1 MTASSLPFSVEELA
15 SIASIDLPAHVCEV
29 RSRYLQ
35 RTWVSRAPQ
44 RSSCEVIDHRVSTKS
59 GRLTSVDVRLPDAVI
74 IRIAT
79 AAVSTPD
86 THALLEASDWMIS
99 DHCLRPV
106 GKTRWRKTI
115 PADASLDATLR
126 STIKSS
132 WRDGIKF
139 VVQSDDLREDGLR
152 LPQSGAL
159 HAIAAHWSVKRTPAL
174 VIMPTGTGKTDTM
187 IAAMF
192 MHSPRRTLVLVPSDV
207 LRSQVSSKF
216 QTLGILRS
224 AGVLADGALNPIVGV
239 PLTSDAFT
247 EGTDDLKACNVVV
260 STVAMIDQ
268 TSEQVLAELSQL
280 FDVVFVDEVHHA
292 PARSWRRILDN
303 FPDCRMIGFSAT
315 PFREDAQR
323 IPGSIIY
330 NFPLRRA
337 QELGYFRR
345 LTLKLIDE
353 PDLAKSHLVIAQA
366 AVAQLH
372 QDDHEGFRHVILART
387 STKKHADQLL
397 AEIYAPNFPELNP
410 IALHS
415 TTPQRSAILENIR
428 NGFHR
433 IIICVDMF
441 GEGFDMPSLKIAA
454 LHAIHKSLAITLQF
468 TGRFTRSAASVG
480 DATIVANIA
489 NEHLTPAVE
498 ELYAESADWQDLLP
512 RLSEMAIGNE
522 QKAAEFE
529 SSAKPQDLPESS
541 LFDLFSLRPSLSA
554 IIFRAS
560 SFSAT
565 SVAKALPKNT
575 HLHAQWI
582 SADNDLVICVTKSSR
597 NIAWASTKDACDE
610 IWELWLIAFSQDRGL
625 LYINASSRSSLLV
638 EFAKRIT
645 EQSASLIRG
654 EGMFRALGKMKR
666 LRLFNVGLYGRG
678 RLRFRMFT
686 GPDVAEQITSANQAN
701 NAKSNLFGSG
711 YEDGVHKTIG
721 VSHKGRVWSLDATN
735 VPAWRE
741 WCDQVA
747 EKITDQ
753 SIKTNDFLKHTLN
766 PKAVT
771 SLPDKEIL
779 AVLEPDD
786 WLLEHGIAA
795 QIAVS
800 TTVLAPVRDLFI
812 SAFERRGDA
821 LIVKIAHEDQEV
833 VELQLNWGPKEEE
846 QRFLVLNGPNTVLVD
861 GNATPW
867 SDYLLDHPF
876 TVLFMDGSELQG
888 GVHLQRS
895 DGDAILFDAAHA
907 EAFDWADAPIGV
919 ESKWKGGNRRPD
931 SIQGRWIDKLL
942 KGKSEIIFDDD
953 DANECADIV
962 EITWNDLDIVCNLY
976 HCKYS
981 HGDAPGRR
989 VSDVQEVCAQA
1000 TRSAKWATSPESL
1013 IAHLQLREAPERR
1026 AGRPTRFERGSLS
1039 DLSKLKRLASKR
1051 RFCLRI
1057 YVIQPGLLV
1066 EQIDRNISLVL
1077 GASDNFIHELTG
1089 YPLTVVGSRRSD
1101 QPPGPAGGNDVP
1113 PSLEITQ
1120 HGL

>member
-1 MTASSLPFSVEELA
+1 MTAKSLPFSVDDLA
-15 SIASIDLPAHVCEV
+15 SIVSIDLPAHLCEKY
-29 RSRYLQ
+29 SSHLQ
-35 RTWVSRAPQ
+35 MTWVSRAPQ
-44 RSSCEVIDHRVSTKS
+44 RSPCDVIDHHVSAKS
-59 GRLTSVDVRLPDAVI
+59 GHLTSVDIRLPDAAVV
-74 IRIAT
+74 RIAT
-79 AAVSTPD
+79 SAVTTPA
-86 THALLEASDWMIS
+86 THALLEASDWTIS
-99 DHCLRPV
+99 DHCLQPV

-115 PADASLDATLR
+115 PTDASLDAALR
-126 STIKSS
+126 ATVKGS
-132 WRDGIKF
+132 WSDGVSF
-139 VVQSDDLREDGLR
+139 SVQSAETSGDGLR
-152 LPQSGAL
+152 TPQSGAL

-187 IAAMF
+187 IAAMV
-192 MHSPRRTLVLVPSDV
+192 MRSPRRTLVLVPSDV

-216 QTLGILRS
+216 QTLGVLRT

-239 PLTSDAFT
+239 PLSSDAFT
-247 EGTDDLKACNVVV
+247 EGADDLKACNVVV

-268 TSEQVLAELSQL
+268 TSEHVLAELSQL

-292 PARSWRRILDN
+292 PAKSWRRILDN
-303 FPDCRMIGFSAT
+303 FPDRSLVGFSAT

-330 NFPLRRA
+330 NFPLRLA
-337 QELGYFRR
+337 QTLGYFRR
-345 LTLKLIDE
+345 LSLKLIDE
-353 PDLAKSHLVIAQA
+353 PDLVTSHLVIAQA

-372 QDDHEGFRHVILART
+372 QDDHNGFSHVILART

-397 AEIYAPNFPELNP
+397 DEIYAPNFPELNP

-415 TTPQRSAILENIR
+415 STPKRSTILENIR

-468 TGRFTRSAASVG
+468 TGRFTRSTASVG

-522 QKAAEFE
+522 LKAAEFE
-529 SSAKPQDLPESS
+529 SAAKRQDLPESS

-565 SVAKALPKNT
+565 SVAKALPKDT

-582 SADNDLVICVTKSSR
+582 SEQNDLVICVTKSSR
-597 NIAWASTKDACDE
+597 NISWTSSKDAFDE
-610 IWELWLIAFSQDRGL
+610 IWELWLIAFNQDKGL
-625 LYINASSRSSLLV
+625 LYVNASSRSSLLA

-645 EQSASLIRG
+645 NQSANLIRG

-666 LRLFNVGLYGRG
+666 LTLYNVGLYGRG

-686 GPDVAEQITSANQAN
+686 GRDVAEQITTANQAN

-711 YEDGVHKTIG
+711 YEDGIHKTIG
-721 VSHKGRVWSLDATN
+721 VSHKGRTWSLDTTN
-735 VPAWRE
+735 IPDWRE

-747 EKITDQ
+747 EKITDDK
-753 SIKTNDFLKHTLN
+753 IKTDEFLKHTLN
-766 PKAVT
+766 PKAVKV
-771 SLPDKEIL
+771 LPNLEIL
-779 AVLEPDD
+779 AVMEPDV
-786 WLLEHGIAA
+786 WLSERGIASQVA
-795 QIAVS
+795 ISA
-800 TTVLAPVRDLFI
+800 TAMAPVRDLCI

-821 LIVKIAHEDQEV
+821 LIVTIAHEDNAV
-833 VELQLNWGPKEEE
+833 VELQFNWGPTEEE
-846 QRFLVLNGPNTVLVD
+846 QRIVVIKGPETIFVD
-861 GNATPW
+861 GTATPW
-867 SDYLLDHPF
+867 SDYLLIHPF

-895 DGDAILFDAAHA
+895 DGEAILFDQAHA
-907 EAFDWADAPIGV
+907 QGIDWGDTPIKV

-942 KGKSEIIFDDD
+942 EDTSEIIFDDD

-962 EITWNDLDIVCNLY
+962 EISYNDLEIVCRLY

-981 HGDAPGRR
+981 HGNAPGRR
-989 VSDVQEVCAQA
+989 VDDVQIVCAQA
-1000 TRSAKWATSPESL
+1000 TRSAKWANSPESL
-1013 IAHLQLREAPERR
+1013 FSHLQLREAPERR
-1026 AGRPTRFERGSLS
+1026 GGRPTRFERGSLRQ
-1039 DLSKLKRLASKR
+1039 LIALKRLVSKR
-1051 RFCLRI
+1051 RFSLHI
-1057 YVIQPGLLV
+1057 YVVQPGLLV
-1066 EQIDRNISLVL
+1066 SQIDRNISLVL

-1089 YPLTVVGSRRSD
+1089 YPLTVIGGRRPGQSSDPTDGNAGSRR
-1101 QPPGPAGGNDVP
+1101 
-1113 PSLEITQ
+1113 LK
-1120 HGL
+1120 